1 MHRSA
6 LLALCV
12 LAGAATSALAQAS
25 HLPSVPIKDFA
36 SIQVNHSDDGAG
48 TVFHQW
54 AEKRYGVGT
63 TFDGDIYTPATTK
76 KETFVITDAEFTI
89 FCKAAP
95 GTTANPGTVLFS
107 PLLND
112 ATGAGFIFITRVH
125 PTLTARGRETVRV
138 SFTSGVVVPPGFT
151 FTFPGMTLGDY
162 EVQRAIFFG
171 YYTK

>member
-1 MHRSA
+1 MLRPT
-6 LLALCV
+6 LLALG
-12 LAGAATSALAQAS
+12 LMLGAALPALAQAS
-25 HLPSVPIKDFA
+25 HLPSVSVKDFA

-54 AEKRYGVGT
+54 GEKRYGTGV
-63 TFDGDIYTPATTK
+63 TFDGDPYAPASGK

-95 GTTANPGTVLFS
+95 GATANPGAILFS
-107 PLLND
+107 PLIND
-112 ATGAGFIFITRVH
+112 AGGAGFIYITRVH

-138 SFTSGVVVPPGFT
+138 SFTSGVVVPTGFT
-151 FTFPGMTLGDY
+151 FSFPGMTLGDY

>member
-1 MHRSA
+1 MHRPA
-6 LLALCV
+6 LLALS
-12 LAGAATSALAQAS
+12 LLGAAASTARAQAS
-25 HLPSVPIKDFA
+25 HLASIPVKDFA

-54 AEKRYGVGT
+54 AEKRYGTGVS
-63 TFDGDIYTPATTK
+63 FDGEVYAPASGK

-95 GTTANPGTVLFS
+95 GATANPGAILFS
-107 PLLND
+107 PLIND
-112 ATGAGFIFITRVH
+112 GSGTGFLFITRVH

-138 SFTSGVVVPPGFT
+138 SFTSGVVVPTGFT
-151 FTFPGMTLGDY
+151 FSFPGMTLGDY

>member
-1 MHRSA
+1 MTRSA
-6 LLALCV
+6 LLALCL
-12 LAGAATSALAQAS
+12 LAGAATAAQAQAS
-25 HLPSVPIKDFA
+25 HFAGIPVKDFA

-54 AEKRYGVGT
+54 TEKRFGTGVS
-63 TFDGDIYTPATTK
+63 FDGDVYAPASGK

-89 FCKAAP
+89 FCKATP
-95 GTTANPGTVLFS
+95 ANPGAILFS
-107 PLLND
+107 PIIND
-112 ATGAGFIFITRVH
+112 GSGAGFIYITRVH
-125 PTLTARGRETVRV
+125 PTLTALGRETLRV

-151 FTFPGMTLGDY
+151 FSFPGMTLGNY

>member
-1 MHRSA
+1 MLRSA
-6 LLALCV
+6 LLSLCLV
-12 LAGAATSALAQAS
+12 LGMTGAAQAQSS
-25 HLPSVPIKDFA
+25 HFPSITVKDFA
-36 SIQVNHSDDGAG
+36 SIQINHSDDGAG

-54 AEKRYGVGT
+54 AEKRYGTGVS
-63 TFDGDIYTPATTK
+63 FDGDIYAPASGK

-95 GTTANPGTVLFS
+95 GATANPGTILFS

-112 ATGAGFIFITRVH
+112 ASGTGFIFITRVH

-138 SFTSGVVVPPGFT
+138 SFTSGVVVPTGFT